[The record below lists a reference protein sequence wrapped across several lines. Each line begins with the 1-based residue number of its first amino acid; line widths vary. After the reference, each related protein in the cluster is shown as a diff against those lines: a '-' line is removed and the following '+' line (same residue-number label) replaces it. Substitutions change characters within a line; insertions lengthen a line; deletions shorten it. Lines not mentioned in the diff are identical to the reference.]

1 MGRRGLRRGLAL
13 AGVLALLAA
22 SCGDDDDDDGG
33 AVDTTAASDTTAAPS
48 TTASPQSSTSSGEAA
63 GTTTAAGDSS
73 REGETITIGYVNNE
87 GPVFSLPEFR
97 IGGEVAID
105 VINANGGVDGATIE
119 AESCIADASPEG
131 SIGCAN
137 QFIEAGVDLVYA
149 GIDVAS
155 DAMLPL
161 LSEAGI
167 PYVSSNSWGPAQRND
182 PNSFILHTAAGAF
195 GVTPLKILQDLG
207 HQKIGVV
214 IEDTPAGQDYIENT
228 VQAIGVEKL
237 GLDIETAIVDPANPD
252 WTTAVTTLQAAGAE
266 AMYGQLTEPGCIGLV
281 TATNSIGFDGPV
293 FAGSCSLYIDVL
305 GEAAIGTYTQGD
317 LYFPDTREFAPPEIQ
332 ERLDEYVEAMTAAGQ
347 EQYINGFA
355 VAPYSAL
362 FELAAILGTI
372 EGDITSESI
381 VTAFQEAGT
390 QPGWLGPDTQCGQ
403 QPWPTEVSHCRG
415 DIIAWEVVAGDGG
428 APKRV
433 LLVDW
438 TNDSDLVG

>member
-1 MGRRGLRRGLAL
+1 MV
-13 AGVLALLAA
+13 VLSVLLAA
-22 SCGDDDDDDGG
+22 CGDSDDDDDGG
-33 AVDTTAASDTTAAPS
+33 SASATTAASDTTAAPE
-48 TTASPQSSTSSGEAA
+48 TTAPETTGGAE
-63 GTTTAAGDSS
+63 TTAAPATSEGGGGAAPD
-73 REGETITIGYVNNE
+73 RTGETITVGYVNNE

-97 IGGEVAID
+97 IGGEIAIEA
-105 VINANGGVDGATIE
+105 INAEGGVNGAVIE
-119 AESCIADASPEG
+119 AESCIADASPES

-195 GVTPLKILQDLG
+195 GVTPLKILQEQG

-214 IEDTPAGQDYIENT
+214 IEDTPAGQDYIANT
-228 VQAIGVEKL
+228 VEAIGVEKL

-252 WTTAVTTLQAAGAE
+252 WTTAVTTLQAAGVE

-281 TATNSIGFDGPV
+281 TATSTIGFEGPV
-293 FAGSCSLYIDVL
+293 FAGSCSLYISVL
-305 GEAAIGTYTQGD
+305 GEASIGTYTQGD

-332 ERLDEYVEAMTAAGQ
+332 ERLDAYVEQMTTAGH

-355 VAPYSAL
+355 VAPYSAW
-362 FELAAILGTI
+362 FELAAILETI
-372 EGDITSESI
+372 EGEINSESI
-381 VTAFQEAGT
+381 ASALAGAGT
-390 QPGWLGPDTQCGQ
+390 QPGWLGPDTQCGEA
-403 QPWPTEVSHCRG
+403 PWPTETSHCRG
-415 DIIAWEVVAGDGG
+415 DIIAWEVVAGDDG